1 MLASEID
8 DYVGGYIAVKGYSGV
23 AFWLDDWA
31 KEVKDEMFSFID
43 DETGEVFWGWDEV
56 EVVSDSMVEC
66 YMIGD
71 DRKFVVDIQDLTP
84 ININD
89 FCGSCG
95 QIGCGHG

>member
-1 MLASEID
+1 MIATEID
-8 DYVGGYIAVKGYSGV
+8 DYVGGYVSVAGYGGV

-31 KEVKDEMFSFID
+31 KEVKEEMFSFID
-43 DETGEVFWGWDEV
+43 DETGEVNWGWDEV

-71 DRKFVVDIQDLTP
+71 NRKFIVDIQDLTK
-84 ININD
+84 IDIND

-95 QIGCGHG
+95 QIGCAHG